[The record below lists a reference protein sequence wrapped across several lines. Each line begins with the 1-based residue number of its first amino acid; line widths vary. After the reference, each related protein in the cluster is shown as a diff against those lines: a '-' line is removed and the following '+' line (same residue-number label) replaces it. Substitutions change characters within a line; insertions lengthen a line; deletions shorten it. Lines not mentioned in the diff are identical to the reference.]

1 MIFLMYISFLF
12 IIIAEILY
20 EIVNGDKHDF
30 ISQVRLFTFFL
41 VAQIFGLVGG
51 INYGFLVYGLIR
63 LSIFDLIF
71 AKVFVGDWF
80 FTGTTS
86 KWDKLI
92 SKIPE
97 CILTTIRIISIITSI
112 IIIL

>member
-1 MIFLMYISFLF
+1 MYISFLF
-12 IIIAEILY
+12 IIVSEILHD
-20 EIVNGDKHDF
+20 IVNGDKHDF

-41 VAQIFGLVGG
+41 VAQIFGLIGG

-71 AKVFVGDWF
+71 AKVFVDDWF

-86 KWDKLI
+86 KWDKII
-92 SKIPE
+92 SKIPK
-97 CILTTIRIISIITSI
+97 CILTTIRIISIIISI
-112 IIIL
+112 IIILWIK

>member
-1 MIFLMYISFLF
+1 MMFLMYISFLF
-12 IIIAEILY
+12 IIVTEILY

-41 VAQIFGLVGG
+41 FAQIFGLVGG

-71 AKVFVGDWF
+71 AKVFIDDWF
-80 FTGTTS
+80 YTGTTS
-86 KWDKLI
+86 KWDKVI
-92 SKIPE
+92 SKIPK